1 MIFSPL
7 KRVDTSMKS
16 KFAKWV
22 RVSGTEGDDTL
33 IGSAAKNSLLGY
45 GGNDLLIGGG
55 GIDVLRASTGNDTI
69 TISDLNFRRIR
80 GGRGTDTLRLDGSG
94 LNLNLSALASKQ
106 IIGGI
111 EKIDL
116 TATGNNRLILNAS
129 NVLALSNSTNQLI
142 VNGNL
147 GDVVIATDRWTF
159 DSITTLDGIEYNQYS
174 QGDATLLVNVNVA
187 FNSPS
192 LQRNLSEL
200 DGSNGFVINSINKD
214 EGWGFS
220 VSDAGD
226 VNGDGLD
233 DLIIG
238 TPGAKANGQEG
249 AGKSCVVF
257 GSAGRFDATLDPS
270 TLDGSN
276 GFVINGINADDSLGY
291 SVSDAGDVNGDGIGD
306 LIIGADGADPNGQWG
321 AGASYVVFGSASGFG
336 ASLNLSTLDGSNG
349 FVINGINADDDSGNV
364 VSSAGD
370 INGDGIDDLM
380 IVAPHFTEDIYDGG
394 AGGGYVVF
402 GSASGFGASLNL
414 STLDGSNGFIMDYF
428 TPSHVGAG
436 DVNGDGI
443 DDLITGWAVIFGS
456 VGGFGATG
464 DVVFYLDGS
473 NGFVINDIDTKERS
487 NRRSVSSAGDVNG
500 DGIDDLIIGIDLAD
514 PNGLDNAGASYV
526 VFGQAGG
533 FDARLDLSTLD
544 GSNGFVINGINA
556 NDWLGHS
563 VSLAGDVNGDGFDD
577 LIVGAVWADP
587 NGLDNAGASYVVFG
601 QAGGFEATL
610 DLSTLDGS
618 NGFVIN
624 GINAHE
630 RLGRSVSSAGDVNGD
645 GFDDLIV
652 GATRADPKG
661 ERAGSSYVLFGG
673 DFTQQVSAPGTEG
686 DDILSDTTDGNI
698 LIGGLG
704 NDILIGGGGLDVLT
718 GAAGDDTLA
727 ISDLNFR
734 RINGGSGT
742 DTLSL
747 DSFGINLDLS
757 AISNNKISSIEQID
771 LTGSGDNSLTLNRLD
786 VLALS
791 DTTNQLI
798 VSGDVGDA
806 VTSTGQG
813 WTLDST
819 RTLDGIL
826 YNQYILGA
834 ATLLVNADITQTV
847 S

>member
-1 MIFSPL
+1 
-7 KRVDTSMKS
+7 MKS

-214 EGWGFS
+214 EGWGFP

-238 TPGAKANGQEG
+238 RPGAKANGQEG
-249 AGKSCVVF
+249 AGKSYVVF

-306 LIIGADGADPNGQWG
+306 LIIGAEGADPNGQWG

-443 DDLITGWAVIFGS
+443 DDLITSWAVIFGS

-487 NRRSVSSAGDVNG
+487 NRRPVSSAGDVNG

>member
-1 MIFSPL
+1 
-7 KRVDTSMKS
+7 MKS

-238 TPGAKANGQEG
+238 RPGAKANGQEG
-249 AGKSCVVF
+249 AGKSYVVF

-276 GFVINGINADDSLGY
+276 GFVINGINANDWLGY

-306 LIIGADGADPNGQWG
+306 LIIGAEGADPNGQWG

-428 TPSHVGAG
+428 TPSHVCAG

-443 DDLITGWAVIFGS
+443 DDLITSWAVIFGS

-487 NRRSVSSAGDVNG
+487 NRRPVSSAGDVNG

-798 VSGDVGDA
+798 VTGDVGDA

-813 WTLDST
+813 WTIEST
-819 RTLDGIL
+819 TTLNSIL
-826 YNQYILGA
+826 YNQYTLGA
-834 ATLLVNADITQTV
+834 ATLLVNADITQ
-847 S
+847 SIS